1 MGGALVFVEF
11 GEGAGAVGAGG
22 GEDSAGDGAGEGLH
36 AFFFGEGGGE
46 GDVVVGGGGVEE
58 AAAGVEDAGLGEVEG
73 EGEFW
78 VGDFVEEVFGAVEVG
93 FCGCGV
99 VFFDVEAADAH
110 PGLDF
115 GVVGDF
121 ALGGFEVDALKHF
134 GGVDEV
140 FLFLVGVGHDFADC
154 GILFL
159 EGYDAGLEGLQG
171 VGSDFYPG

>member
-1 MGGALVFVEF
+1 M
-11 GEGAGAVGAGG
+11 
-22 GEDSAGDGAGEGLH
+22 
-36 AFFFGEGGGE
+36 
-46 GDVVVGGGGVEE
+46 VGGRGVEE

-93 FCGCGV
+93 FGGCGV

-110 PGLDF
+110 PGADF

-121 ALGGFEVDALKHF
+121 ALGGFELDALEHF

-140 FLFLVGVGHDFADC
+140 FLFLVGVRHDLADC
-154 GILFL
+154 GILFF
-159 EGYDAGLEGLQG
+159 EGDDAGLEGL
-171 VGSDFYPG
+171 